1 VSIEIRV
8 LRRGDEAIL
17 ENVAEGVFDHPVR
30 SELIRE
36 FLADPR
42 HHIAVAIDAGLVVGF
57 ASGVHYIH
65 PDAAAQLW
73 VNEVSLAESHRRR
86 GLGKAIMQAL
96 FEAGRENGCVEAWVL
111 TYRDN
116 VPAMALYASVGGNE
130 GADDSGASE
139 DLLGYSF
146 DLRQGEDREAARPL

>member
-1 VSIEIRV
+1 VAVEIRV
-8 LRRGDEAIL
+8 LRSGDEAIL
-17 ENVAEGVFDHPVR
+17 ARVADGVFDRPVDPG
-30 SELIRE
+30 LTRE

-42 HHIAVAIDAGLVVGF
+42 HHIAVAVDDGVVVGF

-73 VNEVSLAESHRRR
+73 INEVSLAESHRRR
-86 GLGKAIMQAL
+86 GLGMAAL
-96 FEAGRENGCVEAWVL
+96 FQAGRESGCAEAWVL

-116 VPAMALYASVGGNE
+116 GPAMALYASVGGTE
-130 GADDSGASE
+130 GADDSGASA

-146 DLRQGEDREAARPL
+146 DLTQGDTRETARP